1 MSQFKG
7 KVALVTG
14 GTLGIGRATAVA
26 FAREGA
32 KVVVAGRNREAGAE
46 TVKQIQAIGGEAIFV
61 VTDIA
66 KDAEVKNLVETTV
79 KTYGRIDFAF
89 NNAGVE
95 HTIGPLI
102 STTEA
107 DYDQVMDTNVK
118 GVFLSMKYEI
128 PAMLQNGGGSIVNTS
143 SIAGFIGMPG
153 ATVYV
158 ASKHAVIGLT
168 KSTALEFAKQNIRIN
183 AVSPGGVDTAM
194 LDRFTQTIPKAALEG
209 MHPMGRIGTVDEI
222 ASAVI
227 YLCSPGASFI
237 TGQSLTVDGGFTAQ

>member
-1 MSQFKG
+1 
-7 KVALVTG
+7 
-14 GTLGIGRATAVA
+14 
-26 FAREGA
+26 
-32 KVVVAGRNREAGAE
+32 
-46 TVKQIQAIGGEAIFV
+46 
-61 VTDIA
+61 
-66 KDAEVKNLVETTV
+66 
-79 KTYGRIDFAF
+79 
-89 NNAGVE
+89 
-95 HTIGPLI
+95 
-102 STTEA
+102 
-107 DYDQVMDTNVK
+107 
-118 GVFLSMKYEI
+118 MKYEI